1 MGSMRLGC
9 PAIFTQT
16 DRTRPGEVVD
26 QVQIQT
32 VTPTTV
38 QAPAQTSAF
47 CYTEAEEGRKGPDK
61 DIDTEQLLGLLVG
74 V

>member
-1 MGSMRLGC
+1 MRL
-9 PAIFTQT
+9 AARRYSHRQT
-16 DRTRPGEVVD
+16 EQDRGEVVD